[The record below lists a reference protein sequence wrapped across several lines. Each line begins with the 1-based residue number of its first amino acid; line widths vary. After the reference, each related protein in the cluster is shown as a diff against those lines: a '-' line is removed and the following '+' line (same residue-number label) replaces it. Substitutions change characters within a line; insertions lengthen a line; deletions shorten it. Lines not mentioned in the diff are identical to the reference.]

1 MDQRLIPTGRRTR
14 SSITLWLTMCASASG
29 STACGSANYPTQT
42 PRRSNGQPTK
52 RTQRTGETKQRR
64 DIDRRHRRFV
74 RVHRIVCNLFGV
86 QTGNKA
92 DGSPPSGRKGEGE
105 EIDMAAINELIRNQA
120 DRMNSPA
127 DATDSG
133 PRLAEARAK
142 SLQAQALKDMAAA
155 QSEGTKSL
163 TAMVAASQ
171 QMNASLVG
179 AMQRRRCAC
188 EYWQPIRRILR
199 SMSSSEKV
207 SMTAIAVHSLEAWR
221 RALAW

>member
-1 MDQRLIPTGRRTR
+1 M
-14 SSITLWLTMCASASG
+14 
-29 STACGSANYPTQT
+29 
-42 PRRSNGQPTK
+42 
-52 RTQRTGETKQRR
+52 
-64 DIDRRHRRFV
+64 
-74 RVHRIVCNLFGV
+74 HRIVCNLFGV

-92 DGSPPSGRKGEGE
+92 DGPGSPPSGRKGEGE
-105 EIDMAAINELIRNQA
+105 EIDMAAINELIRAQA
-120 DRMNSPA
+120 GRMNSPA

-179 AMQRRRCAC
+179 AMQQMNDNSA
-188 EYWQPIRRILR
+188 
-199 SMSSSEKV
+199 
-207 SMTAIAVHSLEAWR
+207 TALQNSR
-221 RALAW
+221 NT